1 MAEKLIDKLK
11 IVDEKPNI
19 AEKLAYGSLGFAIM
33 KNIKS
38 EVHDNTEDKIHEEN
52 QTNEIQDVQDIANN
66 IDISSFESQQTID
79 QLSQ

>member
-11 IVDEKPNI
+11 IVDNKPNI

-38 EVHDNTEDKIHEEN
+38 KVHDTEDN
-52 QTNEIQDVQDIANN
+52 VQDEIQENETQNAQDIANN
-66 IDISSFESQQTID
+66 IDISSLESQQPMD
-79 QLSQ
+79 QLNR

>member
-19 AEKLAYGSLGFAIM
+19 AERLAYGSLGFAVM

-38 EVHDNTEDKIHEEN
+38 KVHDNTEDEIHEEN
-52 QTNEIQDVQDIANN
+52 KTNKMNDAQDIANN
-66 IDISSFESQQTID
+66 IDISSFESQQTMD